1 MKNTH
6 SCSSSAEGNET
17 FRSLHLLVKIRIE
30 SMQLRG
36 KYTVQPSVLS
46 TLTVGTDCKH
56 WALHCLLIR
65 ILLKE
70 THLQFTI
77 SQVETHLSKITLD
90 FLQPSIIMDLHLLF
104 TRIVAPTQPRI

>member
-56 WALHCLLIR
+56 
-65 ILLKE
+65 
-70 THLQFTI
+70 
-77 SQVETHLSKITLD
+77 
-90 FLQPSIIMDLHLLF
+90 
-104 TRIVAPTQPRI
+104 